1 MFHKRLLVVYL
12 GYYVSLYRSS
22 QVINYLLTG
31 EPSFGLDWSSDMSPR
46 IQVRTSVPV
55 RDQLRSMLA
64 AEIARGSHSSGNKL
78 PSERELAAA
87 YGTSRT
93 SVRQALEALVEE
105 GVLFRSVGKGTFVAP
120 CALGNRAN
128 NPAAEA
134 LAGKR
139 TRTLAFVIRES
150 IFQFVQAGVNR
161 ILLGARK
168 SCQESGYR
176 LLFHSVSEDEVDMEQ
191 GIDGCI
197 ITGGAP
203 RRLLDRLRGAGMP
216 LVLADPLLLDDT
228 NSSIG
233 FDYAGGM
240 RQAVTYLSG
249 LGHRQIGFIGF
260 PNSEKY
266 VAYWQSLATVGLQY
280 QPHFVE
286 FLQLPDLQPSILAGY
301 RAMHKLLAHGQVP
314 TAIIVTNDLVA
325 YGMMEAL
332 ATSGVSVPQQ
342 ISVLGFDD
350 LGQDA
355 HPPLTTIRTDS
366 AEVGR
371 LAVRSLLNQIENGA
385 ASQGR
390 IAVPTE
396 LVIRAS
402 TAPPPSDPY
411 GGGRE

>member
-1 MFHKRLLVVYL
+1 
-12 GYYVSLYRSS
+12 
-22 QVINYLLTG
+22 
-31 EPSFGLDWSSDMSPR
+31 
-46 IQVRTSVPV
+46 
-55 RDQLRSMLA
+55 MLA
-64 AEIARGSHSSGNKL
+64 EEIARGSHASGSKL

-87 YGTSRT
+87 HGTSRT

-105 GVLFRSVGKGTFVAP
+105 GVLFRTVGKGTFVAP
-120 CALGNRAN
+120 DGAN
-128 NPAAEA
+128 GPAAEA
-134 LAGKR
+134 RCGKR
-139 TRTLAFVIRES
+139 TRTVAFVIRES

-168 SCQESGYR
+168 SCQENGYR
-176 LLFHSVSEDEVDMEQ
+176 LLFHSVSEDELDIEK

-197 ITGGAP
+197 IVGGAP
-203 RRLLDRLRGAGMP
+203 GRLLDRLRGAGMP

-228 NSSIG
+228 DSSIG

-266 VAYWQSLATVGLQY
+266 VVYWQSLATLELPY
-280 QPHFVE
+280 LPHFVE
-286 FLQLPDLQPSILAGY
+286 FLQLPDLQPSILSGY
-301 RAMHKLLAHGQVP
+301 RAMQKLLGQGQLP
-314 TAIIVTNDLVA
+314 TAIIATNDLVA
-325 YGMMEAL
+325 HGMMEAL
-332 ATSGVSVPQQ
+332 ATAGVSVPQQ

-355 HPPLTTIRTDS
+355 QPPLTTIRTDS

-371 LAVRSLLNQIENGA
+371 LAVRSLLNQLEDGA

-396 LVIRAS
+396 LVIRSS
-402 TAPPPSDPY
+402 TAPPRSAPYRGDPK
-411 GGGRE
+411 

>member
-1 MFHKRLLVVYL
+1 
-12 GYYVSLYRSS
+12 
-22 QVINYLLTG
+22 
-31 EPSFGLDWSSDMSPR
+31 
-46 IQVRTSVPV
+46 
-55 RDQLRSMLA
+55 MLEA
-64 AEIARGSHSSGNKL
+64 KIARGRHSSGGKL

-105 GVLFRSVGKGTFVAP
+105 GVLFRTVGKGTFVAP
-120 CALGNRAN
+120 GGTPDHTKG
-128 NPAAEA
+128 PAAEA

-150 IFQFVQAGVNR
+150 IFQFVQVGVNR

-168 SCQESGYR
+168 CCQENGHR
-176 LLFHSVSEDEVDMEQ
+176 LLFHSVSEDEFDMEQ
-191 GIDGCI
+191 GIDGWI
-197 ITGGAP
+197 VTGGAP
-203 RRLLDRLRGAGMP
+203 GRLLDRLRSSGTP

-249 LGHRQIGFIGF
+249 QGHRQIGFIGF

-266 VAYWQSLATVGLQY
+266 VVYWQSLATLGLQY

-301 RAMHKLLAHGQVP
+301 RAMQKLLAQGQLP
-314 TAIIVTNDLVA
+314 TAIIATNDLVA
-325 YGMMEAL
+325 YGMMDAL

-350 LGQDA
+350 LGQDP

-371 LAVRSLLNQIENGA
+371 LAVRSLLNQIAGGA

-396 LVIRAS
+396 LVIRTS
-402 TAPPPSDPY
+402 TAPPRRSQSV
-411 GGGRE
+411 GGKK

>member
-1 MFHKRLLVVYL
+1 M
-12 GYYVSLYRSS
+12 S
-22 QVINYLLTG
+22 QRVRT
-31 EPSFGLDWSSDMSPR
+31 
-46 IQVRTSVPV
+46 RTSVPV
-55 RDQLRSMLA
+55 RDQLRTMLA
-64 AEIARGSHSSGNKL
+64 AEIAHGSHAGGSKL
-78 PSERELAAA
+78 PSERELAAT

-93 SVRQALEALVEE
+93 SVRQALESLVKA
-105 GVLFRSVGKGTFVAP
+105 GILFRTVGKGTFVAP
-120 CALGNRAN
+120 CPPQDRTNGSVAGAN
-128 NPAAEA
+128 GSTLEKK
-134 LAGKR
+134 AGKR
-139 TRTLAFVIRES
+139 TRTLAFVILES

-168 SCQESGYR
+168 SCQENNYR
-176 LLFHSVSEDEVDMEQ
+176 LLFHSVTDDDLDMEQ

-197 ITGGAP
+197 IVGGVP
-203 RRLLDRLRGAGMP
+203 RRLMDRLRSTGMP

-240 RQAVTYLSG
+240 RDAVGYLYG

-266 VAYWQSLATVGLQY
+266 VAYWQTLSKIGLQY

-301 RAMHKLLAHGQVP
+301 RAMQKLLAQASLP
-314 TAIIVTNDLVA
+314 TAMIATNDLVA
-325 YGMMEAL
+325 TGMLEAL
-332 ATSGVSVPQQ
+332 ATAGVAVPEE

-350 LGQDA
+350 LDSYA

-371 LAVRSLLNQIENGA
+371 LAVRSLLNQIEEGA
-385 ASQGR
+385 INPGR

-402 TAPPPSDPY
+402 TAPPRSAQSA
-411 GGGRE
+411 GGQE

>member
-1 MFHKRLLVVYL
+1 
-12 GYYVSLYRSS
+12 
-22 QVINYLLTG
+22 
-31 EPSFGLDWSSDMSPR
+31 
-46 IQVRTSVPV
+46 
-55 RDQLRSMLA
+55 MLA
-64 AEIARGSHSSGNKL
+64 SEIERGRHASGDKL

-93 SVRQALEALVEE
+93 SIRQALEALVRE
-105 GVLFRSVGKGTFVAP
+105 GLLFRAMGKGTFVSP
-120 CALGNRAN
+120 CAPENHVFNAP
-128 NPAAEA
+128 PADGPP
-134 LAGKR
+134 GKG
-139 TRTLAFVIRES
+139 TGTLAFMIRES

-168 SCQESGYR
+168 CCQENGYR
-176 LLFHSVSEDEVDMEQ
+176 LLFHSVSEDEPDIEQ

-197 ITGGAP
+197 VAGGAP
-203 RRLLDRLRGAGMP
+203 GRLLERLRDAGIP

-233 FDYAGGM
+233 FDYAAGM
-240 RQAVTYLSG
+240 RQAVTYLSE

-266 VAYWQSLATVGLQY
+266 VVYWQSLATLGLQY

-301 RAMHKLLAHGQVP
+301 RAMQKLLAQGQLP
-314 TAIIVTNDLVA
+314 TAMIATNDLVA

-332 ATSGVSVPQQ
+332 ETSGVSVPQQ

-371 LAVRSLLNQIENGA
+371 LAVRSLIHQIENGA
-385 ASQGR
+385 ADQSR

-402 TAPPPSDPY
+402 TAPPRGAEY
-411 GGGRE
+411 GRGDA

>member
-1 MFHKRLLVVYL
+1 M
-12 GYYVSLYRSS
+12 SL
-22 QVINYLLTG
+22 
-31 EPSFGLDWSSDMSPR
+31 R
-46 IQVRTSVPV
+46 IQTRTSVPV
-55 RDQLRSMLA
+55 RDQLRSMLV
-64 AEIARGSHSSGNKL
+64 AEIARGRHSRGSKL

-105 GVLFRSVGKGTFVAP
+105 GVLFRTVGKGTFVQD
-120 CALGNRAN
+120 RAN
-128 NPAAEA
+128 GSGAEA
-134 LAGKR
+134 TSAKR

-168 SCQESGYR
+168 SCQENGHR
-176 LLFHSVSEDEVDMEQ
+176 LLFHSVSEDELDIEK

-203 RRLLDRLRGAGMP
+203 SRLLDRLRGAGMP
-216 LVLADPLLLDDT
+216 VVLADPLLLDGT

-240 RQAVTYLSG
+240 RQAVSYLHG

-266 VAYWQSLATVGLQY
+266 VVYWQSLATVGLQY

-301 RAMHKLLAHGQVP
+301 LAMQKLLAQGPLP
-314 TAIIVTNDLVA
+314 TAMIATNDLVA
-325 YGMMEAL
+325 YGMMDAL
-332 ATSGVSVPQQ
+332 ATSGIKVPQQ

-371 LAVRSLLNQIENGA
+371 LAVRSLLNQIEKGA
-385 ASQGR
+385 TNQGR

-396 LVIRAS
+396 LVIRIS
-402 TAPPPSDPY
+402 TAPPRRAQSA
-411 GGGRE
+411 GGKK

>member
-1 MFHKRLLVVYL
+1 
-12 GYYVSLYRSS
+12 
-22 QVINYLLTG
+22 
-31 EPSFGLDWSSDMSPR
+31 
-46 IQVRTSVPV
+46 
-55 RDQLRSMLA
+55 MLA
-64 AEIARGSHSSGNKL
+64 AEIARGSHSNGSKL

-105 GVLFRSVGKGTFVAP
+105 GVLFRTVGKGTFVTP
-120 CALGNRAN
+120 CASPGRTHR
-128 NPAAEA
+128 PAAER

-139 TRTLAFVIRES
+139 TRTVAFVIRES

-168 SCQESGYR
+168 SCQENGYR
-176 LLFHSVSEDEVDMEQ
+176 LLFHSVSEDELDIEE

-203 RRLLDRLRGAGMP
+203 GRLLDRLRSAGVP
-216 LVLADPLLLDDT
+216 LVLADPLLLDDI

-240 RQAVTYLSG
+240 RQAVSYLSG

-266 VAYWQSLATVGLQY
+266 VVYWQSLATVGLQN
-280 QPHFVE
+280 QPHLVE

-301 RAMHKLLAHGQVP
+301 RAMQKLLSQGPLP
-314 TAIIVTNDLVA
+314 TAIIATNDLVA
-325 YGMMEAL
+325 YGMMDAL

-402 TAPPPSDPY
+402 TAPPRRAQAA
-411 GGGRE
+411 GGKK

>member
-1 MFHKRLLVVYL
+1 M
-12 GYYVSLYRSS
+12 SS
-22 QVINYLLTG
+22 K
-31 EPSFGLDWSSDMSPR
+31 
-46 IQVRTSVPV
+46 IQTRTSVPV

-64 AEIARGSHSSGNKL
+64 AEIARGSHSSGGKL
-78 PSERELAAA
+78 PSERELATA

-105 GVLFRSVGKGTFVAP
+105 GILFRTVGKGTFVASST
-120 CALGNRAN
+120 LQDRKNGSI
-128 NPAAEA
+128 AEA
-134 LAGKR
+134 RSAKR
-139 TRTLAFVIRES
+139 TKTLAFVIRES

-168 SCQESGYR
+168 SCQENGYR
-176 LLFHSVSEDEVDMEQ
+176 LLFHSVSEDDLDIEP

-203 RRLLDRLRGAGMP
+203 GRLLDRLRGADMP

-240 RQAVTYLSG
+240 RQAVSYLHS
-249 LGHRQIGFIGF
+249 LGHCQIGFIGF

-266 VAYWQSLATVGLQY
+266 VAYWQSLASVGLQY

-301 RAMHKLLAHGQVP
+301 RAMQKLLAQGELP
-314 TAIIVTNDLVA
+314 TAIIATNDLVA
-325 YGMMEAL
+325 YGMMDAL
-332 ATSGVSVPQQ
+332 ATAGVSVPGQ

-385 ASQGR
+385 ANQVR

-396 LVIRAS
+396 LVIRTS
-402 TAPPPSDPY
+402 TAPPRRVKS
-411 GGGRE
+411 GGGKE

>member
-1 MFHKRLLVVYL
+1 MEKRV
-12 GYYVSLYRSS
+12 
-22 QVINYLLTG
+22 QT
-31 EPSFGLDWSSDMSPR
+31 
-46 IQVRTSVPV
+46 RTSVPV

-64 AEIARGSHSSGNKL
+64 AEIHRGAYASGSKL
-78 PSERELAAA
+78 PSERELAAS

-93 SVRQALEALVEE
+93 SVRQAVEDLIEE
-105 GVLFRSVGKGTFVAP
+105 GILFRTVGKGTFVAMQNGTNIP
-120 CALGNRAN
+120 VADAISRKRA
-128 NPAAEA
+128 
-134 LAGKR
+134 G
-139 TRTLAFVIRES
+139 TLAFVIRES

-168 SCQESGYR
+168 ESQENGYR
-176 LLFHSVSEDEVDMEQ
+176 LLFHSVSEEELDIEP

-197 ITGGAP
+197 VVGGAP
-203 RRLLDRLRGAGMP
+203 GRLMDQLRDAGMP
-216 LVLADPLLLDDT
+216 LVLADPLLLDDS
-228 NSSIG
+228 NNVIG

-266 VAYWQSLATVGLQY
+266 VAYWQSLAAFEIPY
-280 QPHFVE
+280 QPNFVE

-301 RAMHKLLAHGQVP
+301 RAMQKLLANGPLP
-314 TAIIVTNDLVA
+314 TAIVATNDLVA
-325 YGMMEAL
+325 NGIMEAL
-332 ATSGVSVPQQ
+332 ATSGVAVPEQ

-355 HPPLTTIRTDS
+355 RPPLTTIRTDS

-371 LAVRSLLNQIENGA
+371 LAVRSLLNQIKNGA
-385 ASQGR
+385 ANHGR

-396 LVIRAS
+396 LVIRTS
-402 TAPPPSDPY
+402 TAPP
-411 GGGRE
+411 GGAKC

>member
-1 MFHKRLLVVYL
+1 MHVRV
-12 GYYVSLYRSS
+12 
-22 QVINYLLTG
+22 QT
-31 EPSFGLDWSSDMSPR
+31 
-46 IQVRTSVPV
+46 RTSVPV
-55 RDQLRSMLA
+55 RDQLRSMLT
-64 AEIARGSHSSGNKL
+64 AEIARGSHASGGKL

-93 SVRQALEALVEE
+93 SVRQALEALVEQ
-105 GVLFRSVGKGTFVAP
+105 GVLFRTVGKGTFVAP
-120 CALGNRAN
+120 DRADG
-128 NPAAEA
+128 PAAGA
-134 LAGKR
+134 RRGKR
-139 TRTLAFVIRES
+139 TRTVAFVIRDS
-150 IFQFVQAGVNR
+150 IFQFVQAGFNR

-168 SCQESGYR
+168 SCQENGYR
-176 LLFHSVSEDEVDMEQ
+176 LLFHSVSEDELNIEK

-197 ITGGAP
+197 IVGGAP
-203 RRLLDRLRGAGMP
+203 ARLLDRLRGAGMP

-266 VAYWQSLATVGLQY
+266 VVYWQSLATLGLPY
-280 QPHFVE
+280 LPHFVE
-286 FLQLPDLQPSILAGY
+286 FLQLPDLQPSILSGY
-301 RAMHKLLAHGQVP
+301 RAMQKLLGQGQLP
-314 TAIIVTNDLVA
+314 TAIIATNDLVA

-332 ATSGVSVPQQ
+332 ATAGISVPQQ

-371 LAVRSLLNQIENGA
+371 LAVRSLLNQIEDGA

-396 LVIRAS
+396 LVIRTS
-402 TAPPPSDPY
+402 TAPPYSAPPCGAPYRGDPK
-411 GGGRE
+411 

>member
-1 MFHKRLLVVYL
+1 M
-12 GYYVSLYRSS
+12 
-22 QVINYLLTG
+22 LT
-31 EPSFGLDWSSDMSPR
+31 S
-46 IQVRTSVPV
+46 
-55 RDQLRSMLA
+55 
-64 AEIARGSHSSGNKL
+64 EIARGCHATGARL

-93 SVRQALEALVEE
+93 SIRQALDELVRE
-105 GVLFRSVGKGTFVAP
+105 GLLFRTVGKGTFVAP
-120 CALGNRAN
+120 WPPKNREIDT
-128 NPAAEA
+128 PSAAV
-134 LAGKR
+134 R
-139 TRTLAFVIRES
+139 TRTLAFVVRES

-168 SCQESGYR
+168 SCQENGYR
-176 LLFHSVSEDEVDMEQ
+176 LLFHSVSEDETDIEH

-197 ITGGAP
+197 IAGGAP
-203 RRLLDRLRGAGMP
+203 GRLLERLRSAGMP

-266 VAYWQSLATVGLQY
+266 VVYWQSLATLGLQY

-301 RAMHKLLAHGQVP
+301 RAMQKLLAQGQLP
-314 TAIIVTNDLVA
+314 TAMIATNDLVA

-332 ATSGVSVPQQ
+332 STAGVSVPRQ

-350 LGQDA
+350 LGLDA

-371 LAVRSLLNQIENGA
+371 LAVRSLLNQIEDNA
-385 ASQGR
+385 ANQGR

-396 LVIRAS
+396 LVIRTS
-402 TAPPPSDPY
+402 TAPPR
-411 GGGRE
+411 GAE

>member
-1 MFHKRLLVVYL
+1 MATRV
-12 GYYVSLYRSS
+12 
-22 QVINYLLTG
+22 QT
-31 EPSFGLDWSSDMSPR
+31 
-46 IQVRTSVPV
+46 RTSVPV
-55 RDQLRSMLA
+55 RDQLRSILA
-64 AEIARGSHSSGNKL
+64 SEIAGGRHASGTKL
-78 PSERELAAA
+78 PSERELATA

-93 SVRQALEALVEE
+93 SIRQAIEALAQE
-105 GVLFRSVGKGTFVAP
+105 GLLFRTVGKGTFVAP
-120 CALGNRAN
+120 GAPTLNARSDAPG
-128 NPAAEA
+128 
-134 LAGKR
+134 

-150 IFQFVQAGVNR
+150 IFQFVQAGLNH

-168 SCQESGYR
+168 CCQENGYR
-176 LLFHSVSEDEVDMEQ
+176 LLFHSVTEDEPDIEN

-197 ITGGAP
+197 IAAGAP
-203 RRLLDRLRGAGMP
+203 ARLLERLRGTGMP

-233 FDYAGGM
+233 FDYASGM

-249 LGHRQIGFIGF
+249 LGHHQIGFIGF

-266 VAYWQSLATVGLQY
+266 VVYWQSLSAFGLQY
-280 QPHFVE
+280 QPKFVE
-286 FLQLPDLQPSILAGY
+286 FLQLPDLQPSILSGY
-301 RAMHKLLAHGQVP
+301 RAMQKLLAQGQLP
-314 TAIIVTNDLVA
+314 TAIIATNDMVA

-332 ATSGVSVPQQ
+332 ETSGVSVPQQ

-355 HPPLTTIRTDS
+355 HPPLTTIRTDL

-371 LAVRSLLNQIENGA
+371 LAVRSLLSQIAGGA

-402 TAPPPSDPY
+402 TAPPREAQSA
-411 GGGRE
+411 GGRK